1 MLNEKASTMRDDL
14 HRTVPLTRPWQ
25 SVVKFASREADWS
38 RVPDAISRAVQCEV
52 DAGLEPKWASG
63 FKAGLLP
70 SETDF
75 FEEERLSRFIND
87 FSRQDMTPRE
97 RQLIEIAKGLLARDG
112 SANLYAHAI
121 TELYRQVLDADIEQV
136 TARVREIWGAQQA
149 SEVRQGLLRAAAEC
163 SFTAAPKAKKH
174 SKHNSVASL
183 LSEAIELNI

>member
-1 MLNEKASTMRDDL
+1 LLSEKAKTMRDDL

-25 SVVKFASREADWS
+25 SVVKFASREADWK
-38 RVPDAISRAVQCEV
+38 RVPDAISRAVRCEV
-52 DAGLEPKWASG
+52 DAGLEPKWASD
-63 FKAGLLP
+63 FKEGLLP

-75 FEEERLSRFIND
+75 FEEERLSRFIDD

-121 TELYRQVLDADIEQV
+121 AELYRQVLHADIEQV
-136 TARVREIWGAQQA
+136 TARVREIWGARQA
-149 SEVRQGLLRAAAEC
+149 SEVRQGLLRAATEC
-163 SFTAAPKAKKH
+163 SFAEVPKTKT
-174 SKHNSVASL
+174 STKHNSVAIL